1 MKTRGAAALA
11 ALALTSLAVSSAAQD
26 AEGDNGEDRTVEIV
40 LVEHLPDENRGW
52 CIDAAGH
59 QANAI
64 MEGGVHGHTCYSY
77 ENKGIAID
85 QGFSENDMQN
95 GAFRLVGFGHCLT
108 MAIDKPDSWIALTP
122 CDGRAE
128 QNFRMQND
136 GRIVTA
142 AGTNLCVTLGT
153 DLVYGGGG
161 NPIHKIRAAVLDTC
175 SDEKAIYQKWRV
187 RDHRDW

>member
-1 MKTRGAAALA
+1 MKPSITALVMFAATIISSTDAAAQTA
-11 ALALTSLAVSSAAQD
+11 DAKDTS
-26 AEGDNGEDRTVEIV
+26 DRVVEIV
-40 LVEHLPDENRGW
+40 LVEHLPDEDRGW

-77 ENKGIAID
+77 EGKGIAVD
-85 QGFSENDMQN
+85 QGFSERDMAA
-95 GAFRLVGFGHCLT
+95 GRFRLTEFDHCLT

-128 QNFRMQND
+128 QNFEITDD
-136 GRIVTA
+136 GRILAV
-142 AGTNLCVTLGT
+142 AGTNLCITLGP

-175 SDEKAIYQKWRV
+175 SDEKAIYQRWRA